1 MVQAGMSATE
11 VMTISGHTQMSTFA
25 RYVNPNDDAARRA
38 ADLLAAF
45 NAIALQDN
53 REVLIN

>member
-1 MVQAGMSATE
+1 MSATE